1 MTDTD
6 STAALLAAYDAQMRF
21 VEPTVPAPGVSYEH
35 DGPLLRVVGEHRG
48 FVGGRHD
55 WGGLRG
61 RELDA
66 QIARQRDFFAA
77 RGEAV
82 EWKVCGHDTPADL
95 TDRLRAAGF
104 EPEPEETVLTAPAG
118 DLATASPVPPA
129 GVTLRRITGDADL
142 DRVARMETAVWGE
155 DMTWLAAYLRG
166 LLAAEPDVMEIYV
179 AEAAGEVVSAAWV
192 EIRPGTDFA
201 MLLGGST
208 LAEWRGRG
216 IYRAL
221 VSLRAA
227 RATARSAPHL
237 LVEASPDSTPILE
250 RLGFRTLT
258 TTTPYVWTPPI

>member
-6 STAALLAAYDAQMRF
+6 TTAALLAAYDAQMRSL
-21 VEPTVPAPGVSYEH
+21 EPSTPAPGVTYEH

-82 EWKVCGHDTPADL
+82 EWKVCAHDTPADL

-104 EPEPEETVLTAPAG
+104 EPEPEETVLIAPAG
-118 DLATASPVPPA
+118 DLATASPVLPT
-129 GVTLRRITGDADL
+129 GVTLRRVTDDADL
-142 DRVARMETAVWGE
+142 DRIAGMETAVWGE
-155 DMTWLAAYLRG
+155 DMTWLAEHLRG
-166 LLAAEPDVMEIYV
+166 LLTAEPDVLEIYV
-179 AEAAGEVVSAAWV
+179 AEAGGEVVSAAWV
-192 EIRPGTDFA
+192 EIRPDTDFA

-208 LAEWRGRG
+208 LAEWRGKG
-216 IYRAL
+216 VYRAL
-221 VSLRAA
+221 VALRAA
-227 RATARSAPHL
+227 RATAGGAAHL

-250 RLGFRTLT
+250 RLGFKAVT
-258 TTTPYVWTPPI
+258 TTTPYVWTPAT